1 MNVNGNNGSHSSVS
15 FSELLT
21 LLLIGLR
28 LADVIDWP
36 WWLVLAPLL
45 LPLGVELA
53 AVFAVALVQAVRDA
67 MRGR

>member
-1 MNVNGNNGSHSSVS
+1 MNVKGNGGSHSSVS
-15 FSELLT
+15 FLELLT

-36 WWLVLAPLL
+36 WWLVLAPLA
-45 LPLGVELA
+45 VELA
-53 AVFAVALVQAVRDA
+53 AVVAVALAQAVRDA

>member
-1 MNVNGNNGSHSSVS
+1 MNDNGNGGSHSSVS
-15 FSELLT
+15 FLELLT

-45 LPLGVELA
+45 APLAVELA
-53 AVFAVALVQAVRDA
+53 AVFAIALVQAVRDA

>member
-1 MNVNGNNGSHSSVS
+1 MNVNENGGSHSSVS

-28 LADVIDWP
+28 LADVIVWP

-53 AVFAVALVQAVRDA
+53 AVAAIALVQAVRDA

>member
-45 LPLGVELA
+45 APLAVELA
-53 AVFAVALVQAVRDA
+53 AVVAVALVQAVRDA

>member
-1 MNVNGNNGSHSSVS
+1 MNVNENGGSHSSVS
-15 FSELLT
+15 FLELLT

-45 LPLGVELA
+45 LPLAVELA
-53 AVFAVALVQAVRDA
+53 AVVAVALVQAVLDA

>member
-1 MNVNGNNGSHSSVS
+1 MNVNGNGGSHSSAS
-15 FSELLT
+15 FLELLT

-45 LPLGVELA
+45 APLGVVLA
-53 AVFAVALVQAVRDA
+53 AVVAVALVQAVLDA

>member
-1 MNVNGNNGSHSSVS
+1 MNVNENNGSHSSVS

-28 LADVIDWP
+28 LADVIVWP

-45 LPLGVELA
+45 LPLAVELA
-53 AVFAVALVQAVRDA
+53 AVFAIALVQAVRDA

>member
-1 MNVNGNNGSHSSVS
+1 MNVNENGGSHSSVS
-15 FSELLT
+15 FLELLT

-28 LADVIDWP
+28 LVDVIDWP

-45 LPLGVELA
+45 LPLAVELA
-53 AVFAVALVQAVRDA
+53 AVVAVALVQAVLDA

>member
-1 MNVNGNNGSHSSVS
+1 MNVKGNGGSHSSVS
-15 FSELLT
+15 FLELLT

-45 LPLGVELA
+45 LPLAVELA
-53 AVFAVALVQAVRDA
+53 AVVAVALVQAVRDA

>member
-1 MNVNGNNGSHSSVS
+1 MNVKGNGGSHSSVS
-15 FSELLT
+15 FLELLT

-45 LPLGVELA
+45 APLAVELV
-53 AVFAVALVQAVRDA
+53 AVVAVALAQAVRDA